1 MLARNVGMYIL
12 NQKFAVAVGGTSG
25 IGRAIAIGL
34 ARAGAN
40 VASTSRSIDAI
51 ETVAGEIEAIGHK
64 TLRLSSGVLD
74 RNSMHSL
81 HESVRASF
89 GRVDILVNSAGIAK
103 KMKTLECSDE
113 DWNNI
118 MAVNFTGALR
128 ACQIF
133 GASMIRQNRGE
144 S

>member
-1 MLARNVGMYIL
+1 
-12 NQKFAVAVGGTSG
+12 
-25 IGRAIAIGL
+25 
-34 ARAGAN
+34 
-40 VASTSRSIDAI
+40 
-51 ETVAGEIEAIGHK
+51 
-64 TLRLSSGVLD
+64 
-74 RNSMHSL
+74 MHSL

>member
-1 MLARNVGMYIL
+1 
-12 NQKFAVAVGGTSG
+12 
-25 IGRAIAIGL
+25 
-34 ARAGAN
+34 
-40 VASTSRSIDAI
+40 
-51 ETVAGEIEAIGHK
+51 
-64 TLRLSSGVLD
+64 
-74 RNSMHSL
+74 
-81 HESVRASF
+81 
-89 GRVDILVNSAGIAK
+89 
-103 KMKTLECSDE
+103 MKTLECSDE